1 MTRKSNTTSNTV
13 LTVTTEQMGEIVNN
27 AVAQALA
34 AHGLTADA
42 PAKATPASMPKRR
55 AAKKATS
62 RKTAKK
68 AVAKP
73 ARVIECDTCGTT
85 VTGATANQKRCAE
98 CREARQGDYLAKRAE
113 FLASRDPE
121 VAAKVKGANR
131 KLAEYLRKQGFEP
144 RGDVWT
150 AARNGTRD
158 KRSLAKIAKAEAD
171 RLAQAKA

>member
-42 PAKATPASMPKRR
+42 PAKATPASMPKRK

-62 RKTAKK
+62 RKAK
-68 AVAKP
+68 ATKP

-113 FLASRDPE
+113 FLATRRDPE
-121 VAAKVKGANR
+121 LAEKVKGANR
-131 KLAEYLRKQGFEP
+131 KLAEHLRKLGFEP